1 MVPLGPFGAPEAGP
15 PVAPEAGPPVAPE
28 AVGPGGG
35 APLGLGLDLVDIA
48 RFGAVLARRPSA
60 SRRLFTDGERAYAAT
75 LANPVPSLAARFAAK
90 EAVMKAMGVGLGAF
104 AFADVEVEHQASGEP
119 TLVLTGGAAHLAAG
133 RDIRSWLVSLTHT
146 EAVAAAV
153 VIALS

>member
-1 MVPLGPFGAPEAGP
+1 MAPSGLVVGAEAGP
-15 PVAPEAGPPVAPE
+15 LVAPEEGS
-28 AVGPGGG
+28 PGGG
-35 APLGLGLDLVDIA
+35 APLGLGLDLVDIG
-48 RFGAVLARRPSA
+48 RFGALLARRPSA

-104 AFADVEVEHQASGEP
+104 AFADVEVERQASGQP
-119 TLVLTGGAAHLAAG
+119 TLVLTGGAAHLAAR

-146 EAVAAAV
+146 GTVAAAV